1 MPKKKILHSQWI
13 DKENKSQREWLVRYI
28 RKSTTATALIPLSRR
43 GEPTKD
49 QIDNCYRK
57 LTEEAGHGL
66 ESLRHRMERAWNTYK
81 SRTKNN
87 NGVSV
92 QLSQEAKSLAK
103 KQSREL
109 GISPSKWIELLIL
122 ESTALDQD
130 RISALLKAKQNE
142 EKAIQDLAN
151 LQARV
156 RNGLT
161 QMNRILKHPD
171 IKELNNDKIQT
182 CLQINDDIRQATT
195 RDMKTRLAKLIRELE
210 DGYKTL
216 CRQSTIA
223 DTQEVDSLKERLISE
238 AQSLK
243 SWLEEYDGHEK
254 QFRQITYKANNLAI
268 KAEKLLKSEILMDV
282 QKTIKKKEELQ
293 ESVKV
298 FLKEKKS

>member
-1 MPKKKILHSQWI
+1 
-13 DKENKSQREWLVRYI
+13 
-28 RKSTTATALIPLSRR
+28 
-43 GEPTKD
+43 
-49 QIDNCYRK
+49 
-57 LTEEAGHGL
+57 
-66 ESLRHRMERAWNTYK
+66 NTYK

-109 GISPSKWIELLIL
+109 GISPSKWIELILL

-171 IKELNNDKIQT
+171 IKELSNDKIQT